1 MNNLLELY
9 LDFYWI
15 LKPLLTNQEFNNFT
29 KMFFKKK
36 KDKAKRKLDSLATW
50 LIIWGAVAW
59 IIGLSKTE
67 KWKKIT
73 KSLWQE
79 TKKSFFKNSQYFLKN
94 HSFNIRYYK

>member
-1 MNNLLELY
+1 
-9 LDFYWI
+9 
-15 LKPLLTNQEFNNFT
+15 
-29 KMFFKKK
+29 MFFKKK

-59 IIGLSKTE
+59 VIGLSKTE

-79 TKKSFFKNSQYFLKN
+79 TKKAFSKT
-94 HSFNIRYYK
+94 HNIFWKIIVSILDNIIKK